1 MENGK
6 DTTVQTATALDE
18 RIDTLFPAYLEAL
31 RENLRIPS
39 VKGRP
44 GERAPFGAE
53 VRAAL
58 DHALRTA
65 EGLGF
70 RTADVDGRI
79 GYAEYGEGKEMVAVI
94 GHLDVVPEGAGWTV
108 PPFEGVVRD
117 GFLYG
122 RGTCDDKGPIF
133 GALFGL
139 AAIRDLAIPLKRR
152 IRVLFGCDEE
162 SGFADVAHYVTKE
175 ELPVSG
181 FTPDAEFPL
190 VNAEKG
196 GMNMELLRTF
206 RGEGGIRLLSF
217 VGGSAPNV
225 VPDRAEARLLVP
237 SGEAET
243 LRAVLADEAASRGW
257 SLDSETGEEAESGTA
272 TLFLR
277 TRGVAAHGSTPEKGQ
292 NAVARLLLLLTK
304 LPGDGEVACCARDFA
319 AILGEET
326 DGTSL
331 GIFLEDAVSG
341 KLTVNLGTALWT
353 ARGEKPGEGV
363 LDLTLNVRH
372 PVTFTA
378 DDVVPTLRTTAER
391 AGFTLDNVR
400 GKAAVHFP
408 VESELVR
415 KLQQAYTGK
424 TGLDATPRS
433 MGGGTY
439 AKGLPNVVA
448 FGTRFP
454 DEPELAHQA
463 DERISLDRMRLS
475 MKILA
480 EAMVLLAR

>member
-1 MENGK
+1 MTNGNGRMK
-6 DTTVQTATALDE
+6 QVATALDE
-18 RIDTLFPAYLEAL
+18 RIDALFPAYLEVL
-31 RENLRIPS
+31 RESLRIPS
-39 VKGRP
+39 VKGEPRE
-44 GERAPFGAE
+44 GAPFGVE

-58 DHALRTA
+58 DHALGA
-65 EGLGF
+65 AASLGF
-70 RTADVDGRI
+70 RTVDVDGMI
-79 GYAEYGEGKEMVAVI
+79 GYAEYGEGEEMVAVI
-94 GHLDVVPEGAGWTV
+94 GHLDVVPEGTGWTV

-122 RGTCDDKGPIF
+122 RGTGDDKGPIF

-139 AAIRDLAIPLKRR
+139 AAIRDLKIPLKRR

-175 ELPVSG
+175 ELPVLG

-206 RGEGGIRLLSF
+206 HGDGAIRLLSF
-217 VGGSAPNV
+217 LGGSAPNV

-237 SGEAET
+237 SSEARDILAT
-243 LRAVLADEAASRGW
+243 LTAEASAKGW
-257 SLDSETGEEAESGTA
+257 SLESGTEPA
-272 TLFLR
+272 TEPDTTVLFLR
-277 TRGVAAHGSTPEKGQ
+277 TRGIAAHGSTPEKGE
-292 NAVARLLLLLTK
+292 NAVARLLLLLTA
-304 LPGDGEVACCARDFA
+304 LPGDGEVARCARDFA
-319 AILGEET
+319 AVLGEET

-331 GIFLEDAVSG
+331 GVPLEDAVSG
-341 KLTVNLGTALWT
+341 KLTVNLGMALWT
-353 ARGEKPGEGV
+353 ARGERAGEGV

-378 DDVVPTLRTTAER
+378 DDVVPALRASVER
-391 AGFTLDNVR
+391 AGFVLENVR

-415 KLQQAYTGK
+415 KLQQAYTSK

-448 FGTRFP
+448 FGTRFL

-463 DERISLDRMRLS
+463 DERISLDRMRLA

-480 EAMVLLAR
+480 EAMVLLAQ